1 MEARLLRWA
10 LALHPRAWRQRYGQE
25 LLDLCEEL
33 LMARETTRSRLVL
46 GVLASALA
54 EWTRAILR
62 ISRLAVLTSFVALLV
77 VVGAIALITGVFAPG
92 TPAHT
97 GAILTVGGVPPA
109 KNGKIDLKKVPDF
122 IRVSSGGKLV
132 GYEPRAYVFPSAST
146 AANSPIPP
154 ELGAVA
160 PVYARNLKTLVGHM
174 YPGTGFVP
182 VGTSPAAQPCVN
194 EFTIG
199 SDGGTTTTS
208 TIACPTTTE
217 VVPNL
222 VGMFLPTAMGALSEV
237 SLNGE
242 ITYVHSA
249 STPVGHIISQSPAP
263 GTKVHARM
271 AIHVVSSVPATAPTS
286 GS

>member
-1 MEARLLRWA
+1 MEARPLRWA

-25 LLDLCEEL
+25 LLDLSEEL
-33 LMARETTRSRLVL
+33 LTAHETTRSRLVL
-46 GVLASALA
+46 GLLASALA
-54 EWTRAILR
+54 ERTRAILR
-62 ISRLAVLTSFVALLV
+62 MSRLAVLTSFVAVLV
-77 VVGAIALITGVFAPG
+77 VVGAVALITGVFAPG

-97 GAILTVGGVPPA
+97 GSAMTVGGVQPS
-109 KNGKIDLKKVPDF
+109 KNGQIDLRAVPDF
-122 IRVSSGGKLV
+122 VKVSSGGELV
-132 GYEPRAYVFPSAST
+132 GYEPRAFVFPSASSPV
-146 AANSPIPP
+146 NSPVSPK
-154 ELGAVA
+154 LGAVG
-160 PVYARNLKTLVGHM
+160 PVYARNLKTLIGHE
-174 YPGTGFVP
+174 YPGIGFVP
-182 VGTSPAAQPCVN
+182 VGTSPSDQPCVN
-194 EFTIG
+194 EYTIS

-249 STPVGHIISQSPAP
+249 STPVGHILSQSPAP